1 LVAHCDTMRSF
12 TTCAQVGETEDMN
25 TRTTRITIETE
36 STVLVRQGRTVVAW
50 CPECRAEV
58 EVVLLSDGNSAAQ
71 LLSLG
76 SALIHL
82 SRPDDGQTQVC
93 MPSLL
98 ACAQANEVKKF
109 QTIERNLLHAERS
122 LPTEE
127 KDDDAL

>member
-1 LVAHCDTMRSF
+1 
-12 TTCAQVGETEDMN
+12 MN